1 MSEVIYINNEN
12 QSNKFWSYSVS
23 GTTVTCKW
31 GRVGNEPDKVVKK
44 FSSSYE
50 VDKFVNQKIK
60 EKEKKGYKL
69 VSKEKLEEEK
79 TTAKELG
86 TRNKIKTMLFCSK
99 NGNKITE
106 LNAYDPGQYVYVEV
120 LDSWSKSMTR
130 LLLSKNE
137 SWMIDSDS
145 TIVKTGRT
153 ISANSLSAIGSNDT
167 FVVAVR
173 NVLKRM
179 SAQVVQVL
187 KSIKFAALGAR
198 NLFDDDEETTPVP
211 EVSAA
216 LSTIDSSG
224 FDQSVIN
231 KFASMGARALDL

>member
-1 MSEVIYINNEN
+1 MSEIIYINNEN
-12 QSNKFWSYSVS
+12 QSNKFWSYSVK
-23 GTTVTCKW
+23 GNTVTCKW
-31 GRVGNEPDKVVKK
+31 GRIGNDPDQVVKT
-44 FSSSYE
+44 FTSSAA
-50 VDKFVNQKIK
+50 VDKFINQKIK

-69 VSKEKLEEEK
+69 VSKEKLADET

-86 TRNKIKTMLFCSK
+86 SRNKVKTMLFCSK
-99 NGNKITE
+99 NGNKLTE

-120 LDSWSKSMTR
+120 LDSWDKRVTR

-137 SWMIDSDS
+137 SWMVNSDS
-145 TIVKTGRT
+145 SIVKTNRT
-153 ISANSLSAIGSNDT
+153 ITANSLSNIGNNDT
-167 FVVAVR
+167 FVIAVR

-198 NLFDDDEETTPVP
+198 NLFDDEDSTPSV
-211 EVSAA
+211 EVSSA

-231 KFASMGARALDL
+231 KFASMGTRSLDL